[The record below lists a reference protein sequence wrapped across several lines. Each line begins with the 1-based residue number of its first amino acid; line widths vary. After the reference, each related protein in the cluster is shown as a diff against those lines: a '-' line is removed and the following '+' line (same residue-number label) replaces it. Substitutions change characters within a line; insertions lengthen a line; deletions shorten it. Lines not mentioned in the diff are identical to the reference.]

1 MEGWK
6 EKKEEKRTTQ
16 QQPHHQIRHQ
26 TPLGIMHIIPIPH
39 PRLRL
44 PAHLPFLPTLVP
56 RRREPR
62 PEMVNEVL
70 DDEARFGEHEGRG
83 GWGRDGDEGGL
94 AERVD
99 LLELGRREHG
109 LPLVGLEI
117 VGDV

>member
-1 MEGWK
+1 
-6 EKKEEKRTTQ
+6 
-16 QQPHHQIRHQ
+16 
-26 TPLGIMHIIPIPH
+26 MHVIPIPH

-62 PEMVNEVL
+62 PEMVDEVL
-70 DDEARFGEHEGRG
+70 DDEARFGEHEGHG
-83 GWGRDGDEGGL
+83 GGGGIGRGRDGDKGGL

-109 LPLVGLEI
+109 LPLVGLEV